1 MTPSR
6 PSAPTAD
13 FPPGLSQPALR
24 AFAAAGY
31 RKLTDFTR
39 VSEADLLQLH
49 GVGPKAIRLLRP
61 ALAARGLAFAG
72 NAGAGRTA
80 RSR

>member
-1 MTPSR
+1 MKADNS
-6 PSAPTAD
+6 D

-31 RKLTDFTR
+31 RKLADFAR
-39 VSEADLLQLH
+39 ISETELLELH

-61 ALAARGLAFAG
+61 ALAARGLSFAKANG
-72 NAGAGRTA
+72 SA
-80 RSR
+80 RSPSR